1 MEILTIVLSSLLS
14 LASSGGVILDLL
26 VGNNLRS
33 QVTEVEE
40 QAIRIDNT
48 PSYQIVGGKLQKIR
62 VATRGIKLKQNLRI
76 EALELETD
84 RIDLDRSKLDL
95 DNIDGL
101 RKALKQPLQGA
112 AKIILTEVDLNRALQ
127 SPATQAQIQQI
138 LNRLIAKKAG
148 STNIAYQLID
158 PRLEL
163 LPNNRMGVQ
172 FKLRRAQSTLDDSN
186 SDLAISLKLKVGVA
200 NGKALTLIDPIGT
213 VNQRPMS
220 SRLLNGFAS
229 GISDRFDLS
238 ELEADGIL
246 ARLLQLK
253 IDEDKIELAGF
264 ARMETKEAKLSSI
277 KEVNDF
283 LVYQDQKA
291 FDHQ

>member
-14 LASSGGVILDLL
+14 LASSGGVILDLV

-33 QVTEVEE
+33 QITGVEE

-62 VATRGIKLKQNLRI
+62 VATRGVKLKQNLRI
-76 EALELETD
+76 EALEFETD
-84 RIDLDRSKLDL
+84 RIDLDRSQLDL

-101 RKALKQPLQGA
+101 RKSLKQPLQGA

-127 SPATQAQIQQI
+127 SSATQAQIQQM

-163 LPNNRMGVQ
+163 LPDNRLGVQ
-172 FKLRRAQSTLDDSN
+172 FKLRRAQSTLNDSS
-186 SDLAISLKLKVGVA
+186 SDLAISLELEIGVA
-200 NGKALTLIDPIGT
+200 NGKALKLIDPIGT

-277 KEVNDF
+277 KEAKDF
-283 LVYQDQKA
+283 LVYQDQKIL
-291 FDHQ
+291 DHQ